1 MNSIELTAEYLFA
14 GDVSELKN
22 NFDEII
28 KSHPGKYKFVNT
40 EAALL
45 GIVRG
50 GLDYFDKLDSSFLG
64 KENDSSIP
72 SMEADYFANNFYRL
86 SNTLDYLAKLWIVP
100 IADSK
105 EWNLLKDIRTLIVHS
120 GGQLTNIESLELEN
134 YKDAQLGRI
143 IRSRENRIFRAF
155 NKSNFDY
162 CIQVWTDKHD
172 TSKRP
177 ENEVD
182 YDNRKQNFRDIDI
195 LLNAADVRNIVLSRI
210 ELFIS
215 EVKGK
220 SPDVKKI
227 PKLPEAV
234 KDQIVVDGDFDKL
247 EALIRNKH
255 RGDYIIE
262 NEKAIWFGFGLQRL
276 WRYVSYRFGIQKNIQ
291 EVIKNLI
298 SSRLSEFWF
307 AYNDETIS
315 DYELPSLDIRDVF
328 KEYTPEYDKKHYL
341 EGEKLFIHIAPM
353 FNRKDSLDSTDVD
366 YLLRFIYSAQ
376 EALGTHLNLE
386 NDVNGVICDYFVKS
400 VEMKLREEAEING
413 R

>member
-1 MNSIELTAEYLFA
+1 MEPIKLTTDYVFE
-14 GDVSELKN
+14 GNVSDLIKD
-22 NFDEII
+22 FDEIVQ
-28 KSHPGKYKFVNT
+28 SHPGEFKFSNT
-40 EAALL
+40 EAALSW
-45 GIVRG
+45 IVRG
-50 GLDYFDKLDSSFLG
+50 GLDYFDKLDSDFLG
-64 KENDSSIP
+64 EGNASGIP
-72 SMEADYFANNFYRL
+72 SMRTDHFANNFYRL
-86 SNTLDYLAKLWIVP
+86 SNTLDYLCDLWKISLNQP
-100 IADSK
+100 K

-120 GGQLTNIESLELEN
+120 GEQLTSFASIELEH

-143 IRSRENRIFRAF
+143 FKKDEDMFSKYDSDNE
-155 NKSNFDY
+155 FDY
-162 CIQVWTDKHD
+162 RIQVWTDKHD
-172 TSKRP
+172 TSKRS

-195 LLNAADVRNIVLSRI
+195 LLNAADVRNIILSRI

-220 SPDVKKI
+220 SPDVKKT

-234 KDQIVVDGDFDKL
+234 KGQIVVDGDFDKL

-262 NEKAIWFGFGLQRL
+262 NEEAIWFGFGLKRL
-276 WRYVSYRFGIQKNIQ
+276 WKYVSYRFGIQKNVQ
-291 EVIKNLI
+291 EVIKNII
-298 SSRLSEFWF
+298 SSRLSEFWS

-328 KEYTPEYDKKHYL
+328 KEYLPEYDKKHYL

-366 YLLRFIYSAQ
+366 YLLRFVYVAQ
-376 EALGTHLNLE
+376 EALGTSLNLK
-386 NDVNGVICDYFVKS
+386 NDVNGVVCDYFVKS
-400 VEMKLREEAEING
+400 VEVKLREEVEING